1 MQQTATST
9 KPGAVV
15 NHFPIIQAI
24 CRAAMANPSD
34 ALRRQIERLVAA
46 TKEENPEQA
55 KALASLLTAAE
66 KRQEMAPSRI
76 RTSRAMLVGED
87 LSRNTALP
95 VDRETAVPLAQVLFP
110 DELPDSAPYFEGNLS
125 EAISSV
131 LEEWQNFDRLEQAM
145 IKPARTCLIFGP
157 PGTGKTHLALWMAKC
172 LGLPVVVARLDG
184 LVSSFLGTSSRNIG
198 ALFAFAERYRC
209 LLLLD
214 EFDAIAK
221 LRNDPQEVGEIK
233 RVVNTLLQHLD
244 ARSESGFTIG
254 VTNHDGLLDPAVWRR
269 FEIQLQV
276 PNPAFTARVQIIDR
290 YLKPLV
296 LPEPHIKLF
305 AWLTNGASGAELESL
320 VRLVRKNHVLRSAGK
335 NFLEDLKLV
344 AQMSGGRFT
353 HINRDLLFGDPK
365 GLANALKN
373 DPEFNLT
380 QSELGQI
387 LGRDKSTVSRML
399 ASTVQNPT
407 NPEVNRG

>member
-1 MQQTATST
+1 MD
-9 KPGAVV
+9 
-15 NHFPIIQAI
+15 HFPIIQAL

-34 ALRRQIERLVAA
+34 ALRRQVERLAA
-46 TKEENPEQA
+46 ALKEEGNSEQA
-55 KALASLLTAAE
+55 KALATLLTAVG

-76 RTSRAMLVGED
+76 RTSRAMLAGEE
-87 LSRNTALP
+87 LTRNTALP

-110 DELPDSAPYFEGNLS
+110 DELPDSPPHFEGTLF
-125 EAISSV
+125 EAINSV
-131 LEEWQNFDRLEQAM
+131 LEEWQNFDRLEQAS

-157 PGTGKTHLALWMAKC
+157 PGTGKTHLALWMARC

-198 ALFAFAERYRC
+198 ALFSFAERYRC

-244 ARSESGFTIG
+244 TRSTSGFTIG

-276 PNPAFTARVQIIDR
+276 PNPAFPARVQIIKH
-290 YLKPLV
+290 YLAPLV
-296 LPEPHIKLF
+296 LPDSHIKLF
-305 AWLTNGASGAELESL
+305 AWLTDGASGAELESL
-320 VRLVRKNHVLRSAGK
+320 VRLFRKNHVLRSAGK

-353 HINRDLLFGDPK
+353 HINRALLFDEPR
-365 GLANALKN
+365 GLANALNN
-373 DPEFNLT
+373 DPVLNLT

-399 ASTVQNPT
+399 ASTAQDNT
-407 NPEVNRG
+407 HPEVNRG